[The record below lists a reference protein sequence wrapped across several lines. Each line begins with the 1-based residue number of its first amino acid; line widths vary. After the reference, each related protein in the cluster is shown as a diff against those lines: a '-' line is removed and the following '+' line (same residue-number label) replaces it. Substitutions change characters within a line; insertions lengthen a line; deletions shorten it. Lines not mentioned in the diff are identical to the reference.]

1 MEFNFTRYI
10 LVAVGWLYL
19 FLRHRNFEKMKV
31 KLQKEYNNEYAVAG
45 SQLLMSFVLIIV
57 GILIFIMAVTLIY
70 AEGFRG

>member
-1 MEFNFTRYI
+1 
-10 LVAVGWLYL
+10 
-19 FLRHRNFEKMKV
+19 MKV